1 MATYCIGNENILR
14 RIWKHN
20 KKNLKTYK
28 KDMEPY
34 KKISGCLHRLPLL
47 LSIGISLLR

>member
-1 MATYCIGNENILR
+1 METYYTGNENIL
-14 RIWKHN
+14 

-34 KKISGCLHRLPLL
+34 KKNKRL
-47 LSIGISLLR
+47 SSQITAFIFNRY